1 MFRAF
6 RLAAL
11 AMLTIMGISVAAMAG
26 PYHAGVVRSAFT
38 TAGGQASAVIW
49 YPTALPEM
57 SWQAGPFE
65 IDATREA
72 PVAEGRFPVV
82 LLSHGH
88 NGGPLSHRELAAQ
101 LARAGFIVIAPTHIG
116 DAAGQPPAT
125 GQTEILTSRPAQAIA
140 ALDAALKDERL
151 AAHVDPAR
159 IGMIGYS
166 AGGYTGLIL
175 AGAKPDFAHA
185 AAYCAG
191 EGHDD
196 TGSCG
201 RASDAFI
208 GPSEKLAAWSAA
220 SEPRL
225 KALVLLD
232 PLAVMFDA
240 SGLAAVKIPVLLFRP
255 QEDIYMRSE
264 ANAIALASDLPRAPQ
279 QILLPGTHFT
289 FVDPCPEGIVGEAAL
304 ICKDRPGIDRPAIH
318 RTLERDVIAFLNA
331 TL

>member
-1 MFRAF
+1 MFRAL
-6 RLAAL
+6 RLAAF
-11 AMLTIMGISVAAMAG
+11 AMLAIIGPWGPALAA
-26 PYHAGVVRSAFT
+26 PYHAGVARSAFT
-38 TAGGQASAVIW
+38 TASGQANAVIW
-49 YPTALPEM
+49 YPTDLPEI

-101 LARAGFIVIAPTHIG
+101 LARAGFIVIAPAHMG
-116 DAAGQPPAT
+116 DTAGQPPRT
-125 GQTEILTSRPAQAIA
+125 SQDRILKNRPAQAIA
-140 ALDAALKDERL
+140 ALDAALRNERL
-151 AAHVDPAR
+151 APHADPAR

-175 AGAKPDFAHA
+175 AGAKPDFDHA
-185 AAYCAG
+185 AAYCAK

-201 RASDAFI
+201 EARFI
-208 GPSEKLAAWSAA
+208 GISEKLATWSAP
-220 SEPRL
+220 SEARL

-240 SGLAAVKIPVLLFRP
+240 TGLADVGIPVLLFRP
-255 QEDIYMRSE
+255 QEDIYMRSA
-264 ANAIALASDLPRAPQ
+264 ANAVALARDLPRAPQ
-279 QILLPGTHFT
+279 EIVLPGTHFT
-289 FVDPCPEGIVGEAAL
+289 FVDPCPKDIAGKAAMV
-304 ICKDRPGIDRPAIH
+304 CNDPPGIDRPAIH
-318 RTLERDVIAFLNA
+318 RSLEDDVIAFLNE